1 MATKEEKNKV
11 ITDIKKTAGLLGES
25 LQARDWEQ
33 AYEYHESLKKHL
45 ENELLGEFTGN
56 ELTKLGIEE
65 IRQLSKKY
73 AYFNKE
79 MRKFQG
85 ALVANGKRFLEHA
98 K

>member
-11 ITDIKKTAGLLGES
+11 IKDIKTATALLGEA

-33 AYEYHESLKKHL
+33 AYEHSGTLKHHL
-45 ENELLGEFTGN
+45 ESDLLGEFTGN

-65 IRQLSKKY
+65 IRSLVKKY
-73 AYFNKE
+73 TYFNKE

-85 ALVANGKRFLEHA
+85 ALVANGKRLLEHA